1 MTDSSH
7 RPLRPVNPMLGMLSL
22 MGVLATWSFGP
33 TLSKQVTTY
42 PIVSSTLRMVL
53 ASSVQWLVCLALG
66 IAPSRKLLARAAIP
80 GALFCVNNILF
91 FFALQH
97 ASVLTTTLLGS
108 LQPIVVL
115 FVARPLFNEQ
125 VTPWD
130 VSWTVVSLLGV
141 GVAVVGANRGGKAV
155 PTSLLGAVLGV
166 ASMLAFCGYFLV
178 GKVQNSHTTEPPP
191 NPFTY
196 MTAILTS
203 SALTSLPFL
212 AFSGHMGDV
221 PPISRQQAFGLVLV
235 TVIPTIGHVCLTFS
249 HRHIDAS
256 VSSLVLLIQP
266 ILSAL
271 IAWWILGQRVVPA
284 QGFGGIIVVVG
295 IAAVTLRRRS
305 RVPIFDSD
313 DALVAT

>member
-1 MTDSSH
+1 
-7 RPLRPVNPMLGMLSL
+7 MLGMLSL
-22 MGVLATWSFGP
+22 VGVLATWSFGP

-42 PIVSSTLRMVL
+42 PIVSSTLRMLL
-53 ASSVQWLVCLALG
+53 ASSVQWLICLALG
-66 IAPSRKLLARAAIP
+66 IAPSRRLLARAAIP
-80 GALFCVNNILF
+80 GALFCVTNILF

-125 VTPWD
+125 VTMWD

-141 GVAVVGANRGGKAV
+141 GVAVFGANRGGTAV

-166 ASMLAFCGYFLV
+166 ASMLAFCGYFLA
-178 GKVQNSHTTEPPP
+178 GKVQNSHSTEPPP

-203 SALTSLPFL
+203 SAITSLPFL
-212 AFSGHMGDV
+212 FLSGHAGDV
-221 PPISRQQAFGLVLV
+221 PHISRHQAFGLALV
-235 TVIPTIGHVCLTFS
+235 TVIPTIGHVFLTFS
-249 HRHIDAS
+249 HRHVDAS
-256 VSSLVLLIQP
+256 LSSLILLVQP
-266 ILSAL
+266 ITSAL

-284 QGFGGIIVVVG
+284 QGLGGLIVLAG

-305 RVPIFDSD
+305 RAPLFEPAETLTIS
-313 DALVAT
+313 